1 MGSRAPRTD
10 VDTLSEL
17 GDVLL
22 RAQRVTGVAP
32 NVPAVTVY
40 REDYEP
46 RLVEA
51 RRRLRELGYP
61 RGLADYELFA
71 RFREEAGLPPTSP
84 PGRFDRA
91 AWEALDEL
99 RGLEGEVDEMRWR
112 DREGRLLP
120 AMRRAIRARSGE
132 LELASGEPLVFSG
145 SGEETGEEPPEVGE
159 TAADLRGLAGA
170 LGGGEG
176 ELSEEELLR
185 LLFDQ
190 ERMLRRAEEAAAE
203 AAEDP
208 LAFGEIED
216 ERVVLYERV
225 RRAELARLGVVGDA
239 ALDDEDDDEDDEEGY
254 FDEVDLAARAD
265 DEPLAFGEGRPRLR
279 IREFFRDLVD
289 KPEFRERPNDRQ
301 LRMHLIKI
309 TPLLDTITGIEERWR
324 EFRDDSRTV
333 WEGKRR
339 ASAWLHGA
347 SKWLKERGLGLAEG
361 LERLLKG
368 AARAIKRLAGYVKAM
383 FTNLFRVLYHDLARV
398 FEATHAAA
406 VELVEY
412 VRGPRVCRD
421 GELQVAMRRRADRI
435 DFFVAESATADEI
448 GSVRR
453 RLKSGDQRLA
463 LSAELL
469 GLVLGAVASWT
480 LGSLSAL
487 AVLRDLG
494 GRAQRILYVGGRL
507 LALGRPSSS

>member
-1 MGSRAPRTD
+1 MGSTAPRTD
-10 VDTLSEL
+10 VDALAGL

-32 NVPAVTVY
+32 NVPRVSAY

-71 RFREEAGLPPTSP
+71 CFREEAGLPPTSP
-84 PGRFDRA
+84 PGLFDRA

-99 RGLEGEVDEMRWR
+99 RGLESEVDERRWR

-120 AMRRAIRARSGE
+120 AMRRAIRVRSGE
-132 LELASGEPLVFSG
+132 LELREEELQAFSAF
-145 SGEETGEEPPEVGE
+145 GEETGEEAPEEAE
-159 TAADLRGLAGA
+159 TASELQEIAAA
-170 LGGGEG
+170 LGGGERELG
-176 ELSEEELLR
+176 EGELLR

-190 ERMLRRAEEAAAE
+190 ERMLTRSEAAAAE
-203 AAEDP
+203 AGEDP
-208 LAFGEIED
+208 LSFGDVDD
-216 ERVVLYERV
+216 ERVLLHERV

-239 ALDDEDDDEDDEEGY
+239 ELDDDDDDWDDDYLDEE
-254 FDEVDLAARAD
+254 ELTALAD
-265 DEPLAFGEGRPRLR
+265 DEPLAFGERRPRLK
-279 IREFFRDLVD
+279 IREFFQDLVD
-289 KPEFRERPNDRQ
+289 KPELRQRPNDRQ

-309 TPLLDTITGIEERWR
+309 TPLLDRIEGIEDRWR
-324 EFRDDSRTV
+324 DFRDDSRTV

-347 SKWLKERGLGLAEG
+347 SKWLKERGVGLAEG
-361 LERLLKG
+361 LERMLKG
-368 AARAIKRLAGYVKAM
+368 AARAVKRLAGYAKAM

-398 FEATHAAA
+398 FEATQAAA

-412 VRGPRVCRD
+412 VRGPRVFRD
-421 GELQVAMRRRADRI
+421 GELQVGMRRRVDRMHLYVADT
-435 DFFVAESATADEI
+435 ATADEI
-448 GSVRR
+448 RGVRR
-453 RLKSGDQRLA
+453 RLQIGDERLL

-507 LALGRPSSS
+507 LALGRSSPP

>member
-1 MGSRAPRTD
+1 MGSTAPRTD
-10 VDTLSEL
+10 VDALSGL

-22 RAQRVTGVAP
+22 RAQRVTGVSP
-32 NVPAVTVY
+32 NVPSVTAY

-46 RLVEA
+46 RLAEA

-71 RFREEAGLPPTSP
+71 FFREEAGLPPTSP

-99 RGLEGEVDEMRWR
+99 RGLESEIDERRWR

-120 AMRRAIRARSGE
+120 AMRRAIRVRSGE
-132 LELASGEPLVFSG
+132 LELRQEEPQAFSG
-145 SGEETGEEPPEVGE
+145 FDLETDEGAPEEAE
-159 TAADLRGLAGA
+159 TAAELRGIAAA
-170 LGGGEG
+170 LGGGERERDEG
-176 ELSEEELLR
+176 ELLR

-190 ERMLRRAEEAAAE
+190 ERMLTRSEAAAAE

-208 LAFGEIED
+208 LSFGAVDD
-216 ERVVLYERV
+216 ERVLLHERV
-225 RRAELARLGVVGDA
+225 RRAELARLGVVVDEE
-239 ALDDEDDDEDDEEGY
+239 LDDDDDDDDRDDDCLGEDE
-254 FDEVDLAARAD
+254 LNALAD
-265 DEPLAFGEGRPRLR
+265 DEPMSFGERRRLK
-279 IREFFRDLVD
+279 IREFFQDLVD
-289 KPEFRERPNDRQ
+289 KPELRKRPNDRQ

-309 TPLLDTITGIEERWR
+309 TPLLDRIQGIEERWR
-324 EFRDDSRTV
+324 DFRDDSRTV

-347 SKWLKERGLGLAEG
+347 SKWLKERGVGLAEG
-361 LERLLKG
+361 LERMLKG
-368 AARAIKRLAGYVKAM
+368 AARAVKRLAGYAKAM

-412 VRGPRVCRD
+412 VRGPRVFRD
-421 GELQVAMRRRADRI
+421 GELQVGMRRRADRTHCY
-435 DFFVAESATADEI
+435 VADTATAAEI
-448 GSVRR
+448 DSVRR
-453 RLKSGDQRLA
+453 RLQVGDERLA

-469 GLVLGAVASWT
+469 GLVLGAVGGWA
-480 LGSLSAL
+480 LGSLTAL

-507 LALGRPSSS
+507 LALGRSSPP